1 MAFKQIFV
9 NLPIKDMARSQ
20 AFFKSL
26 GLTFNQ
32 QFTNEQGACLE
43 LGENFFAMLLVEPF
57 FQGFT
62 KLPVSDA
69 KKTTEVLVALSV
81 DSRAEAEAVVAKAV
95 AAGAT
100 TPNAPQDHG
109 FMFQHGF
116 ADLDGH
122 QWEVFWMDMN
132 AAPAQ
137 M

>member
-1 MAFKQIFV
+1 MFRQIFV
-9 NLPIKDMARSQ
+9 NLPIQDMARSQ
-20 AFFKSL
+20 AFFKAL
-26 GLTFNQ
+26 GLSFNQ
-32 QFTNEQGACLE
+32 RFTNEHGACLE
-43 LGENFFAMLLVEPF
+43 IGENFYAMLLVQPF

-62 KLPVSDA
+62 QKPISDA
-69 KKTTEVLVALSV
+69 HQSTEVILALSV
-81 DSRAEAEAVVAKAV
+81 DSRAEVDDVIARAV

-116 ADLDGH
+116 ADMDGH
-122 QWEVFWMDMN
+122 QWEVFWMDEA

>member
-1 MAFKQIFV
+1 MFRQIFV

-20 AFFKSL
+20 AFFKAL
-26 GLTFNQ
+26 GLSFNQ

-43 LGENFFAMLLVEPF
+43 IGDNIYAMLLVEPF

-62 KLPVSDA
+62 KLPISDA
-69 KKTTEVLVALSV
+69 KKATEVLIALSC
-81 DSRAEAEAVVAKAV
+81 DSRADVDATVAKAV

-109 FMFQHGF
+109 FMYQHGF

-122 QWEVFWMDMN
+122 QWEVFWMDEA

>member
-1 MAFKQIFV
+1 MLRQIFV
-9 NLPIKDMARSQ
+9 NLPIADMARAR
-20 AFFKSL
+20 AFFEAL
-26 GLTFNQ
+26 GLSFNP
-32 QFTNEQGACLE
+32 QFSNEQGACLQIA
-43 LGENFFAMLLVEPF
+43 ENIHAMLLVKPF

-62 KLPVSDA
+62 KKPVADA
-69 KKTTEVLVALSV
+69 TQSTEVIIALSC
-81 DSRAEAEAVVAKAV
+81 DSRAEAEALVAKAV

-100 TPNAPQDHG
+100 TPNAPVDHG

-122 QWEVFWMDMN
+122 QWEVFWMDMA